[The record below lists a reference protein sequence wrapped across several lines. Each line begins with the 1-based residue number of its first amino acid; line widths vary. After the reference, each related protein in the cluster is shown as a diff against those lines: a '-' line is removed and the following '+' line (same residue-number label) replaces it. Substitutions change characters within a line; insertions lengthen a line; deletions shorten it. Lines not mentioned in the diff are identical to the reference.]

1 MLKKFLAKLKKDSA
15 DAVLITVILSMPA
28 IMIGVGFAADMS
40 KSAYVSSSYSS
51 MAQRSAETA
60 ISTIN
65 ARGSLDNNSVR
76 KFVSEFRAQ
85 SAGSTFHTDETL
97 SAESSA
103 PCSTRKINGID
114 RKLPYMEIRLDTNR
128 GAGESSA
135 STYRYTVEADES
147 VVNKALSSTVKYKVI
162 SASVYTGSPNF
173 ILGMFGVPC
182 QYLESPV
189 SAIAFGS
196 NEDLK

>member
-15 DAVLITVILSMPA
+15 DAVLVTVIISMPA

-40 KSAYVSSSYSS
+40 KSAYVSSSYAS

-65 ARGSLDNNSVR
+65 ANGSLGNVSVQ

-85 SAGSTFHTDETL
+85 SGGSTFHTDETL
-97 SAESSA
+97 GAESS
-103 PCSTRKINGID
+103 STCNTRNIDGID
-114 RKLPYMEIRLDTNR
+114 RKLPYMEVRLGTDR
-128 GAGESSA
+128 GAGDVGA
-135 STYRYTVEADES
+135 TTKWTIAADEN
-147 VVNKALSSTVKYKVI
+147 VVAKGLNPATKYRVLS
-162 SASVYTGSPNF
+162 ADVYTGSPNF

-182 QYLESPV
+182 QYLKSPV
-189 SAIAFGS
+189 SAIAFGDNS
-196 NEDLK
+196 DLK